1 MLGKYADAKK
11 SLETAI
17 ALKATPGLLQ
27 SYAQLLFTMGAREGA
42 IPYID
47 DAIMFAPETPEL
59 WRLKIDM
66 LSELHKDDLTKV
78 DSTYLDAIKATDDHI
93 DIITMYAA
101 SLARQG
107 RKEDAIKYWKLAQTV
122 LPSRTNIYQQEI
134 DSLK

>member
-11 SLETAI
+11 SLEAAL
-17 ALKATPGLLQ
+17 ALKVTPGFLQ

-42 IPYID
+42 LPYID
-47 DAIMFAPETPEL
+47 DAIMLAPETPEL

-66 LSELHKDDLTKV
+66 LSEIHKNDLKAV
-78 DSTYLDAIKATDDHI
+78 DSAYLDAIEATDNHI
-93 DIITMYAA
+93 DVITMYAA
-101 SLARQG
+101 SLSRQG
-107 RKEDAIKYWKLAQTV
+107 RKEEAINYWKLAQTV